1 MIAAAEFPRPAGMPL
16 LDRLAQLGVPLADL
30 TADSR
35 AVKLGSIF
43 VAYPGTVLDGRAF
56 ITEAIARGA
65 AAVLWEHSGFTW
77 DERWEIPNL
86 GIEDL
91 RGKISEIAGRE
102 LGWSKDEGIRRV
114 EDFRAD
120 LGKDRMCLT

>member
-1 MIAAAEFPRPAGMPL
+1 MRWRAGIEERVDPNSLVPGDEILVRPGERIAV
-16 LDRLAQLGVPLADL
+16 D
-30 TADSR
+30 
-35 AVKLGSIF
+35 
-43 VAYPGTVLDGRAF
+43 GTVLDGRAF

-91 RGKISEIAGRE
+91 RGKISEIAGH
-102 LGWSKDEGIRRV
+102 LFGKRRPIV
-114 EDFRAD
+114 EHSF
-120 LGKDRMCLT
+120 G